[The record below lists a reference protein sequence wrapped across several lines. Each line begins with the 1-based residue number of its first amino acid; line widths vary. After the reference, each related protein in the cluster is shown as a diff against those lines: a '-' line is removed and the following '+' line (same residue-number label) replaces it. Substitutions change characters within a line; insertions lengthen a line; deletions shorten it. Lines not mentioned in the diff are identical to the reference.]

1 MGELSCCGHWCVW
14 TDGYEVDDDGT
25 ILLMLVMINQGDG
38 RTQSLWSLV
47 CLDR

>member
-25 ILLMLVMINQGDG
+25 NVGD
-38 RTQSLWSLV
+38 
-47 CLDR
+47 D